1 MLKGVGIELK
11 LNDDIKHNKHPYIT
25 FLEDYLSDRCVEFMV
40 FEGTDTMVI
49 VDCDSDILKNAV
61 IMPTTQGYSVLV
73 TCKKIDD
80 TDKFLQEVAEALEDI
95 MPPDVCYDVVGVI

>member
-1 MLKGVGIELK
+1 
-11 LNDDIKHNKHPYIT
+11 
-25 FLEDYLSDRCVEFMV
+25 
-40 FEGTDTMVI
+40 
-49 VDCDSDILKNAV
+49 
-61 IMPTTQGYSVLV
+61 MPTTQGYSVLV